1 MVIAVLMALAVIL
14 WLAAGVCLWRVF
26 DDAGAG
32 YLVGYIV
39 FQGLSILASARAR
52 KRRIA

>member
-1 MVIAVLMALAVIL
+1 VLMALAVIL
-14 WLAAGVCLWRVF
+14 WLAAAVCLWRVLI

-39 FQGLSILASARAR
+39 LQGLSIPASARAR